1 MKHLRPEQIF
11 VMDNA
16 TFLDPPD
23 NTREVLAEA
32 DLHEVNYSKSAV
44 SRIQYRGTLNLTA
57 FSFPSLQSI
66 REQNAGDVCRFRGS
80 KGFQISLFD

>member
-1 MKHLRPEQIF
+1 MSGGLFAHLSLLCLFAAAMKHLRPEQIF

-32 DLHEVNYSKSAV
+32 DLHEVNYSK
-44 SRIQYRGTLNLTA
+44 
-57 FSFPSLQSI
+57 
-66 REQNAGDVCRFRGS
+66 
-80 KGFQISLFD
+80 

>member
-32 DLHEVNYSKSAV
+32 DLHEVNYSEYRTAV
-44 SRIQYRGTLNLTA
+44 GLYYYWYHYEEVDEILTGL
-57 FSFPSLQSI
+57 SSLDLPFF
-66 REQNAGDVCRFRGS
+66 A
-80 KGFQISLFD
+80 LPW

>member
-1 MKHLRPEQIF
+1 MYLLLARSVLTNLVCFHFAAAMKHLRPEQIF

-32 DLHEVNYSKSAV
+32 DLHEVNYS
-44 SRIQYRGTLNLTA
+44 R
-57 FSFPSLQSI
+57 
-66 REQNAGDVCRFRGS
+66 
-80 KGFQISLFD
+80 SLF

>member
-32 DLHEVNYSKSAV
+32 DLHEVNYSESCITTSPITSLDV
-44 SRIQYRGTLNLTA
+44 PCLSRFLSVVL
-57 FSFPSLQSI
+57 
-66 REQNAGDVCRFRGS
+66 
-80 KGFQISLFD
+80 

>member
-32 DLHEVNYSKSAV
+32 DLHEVNYSKSV
-44 SRIQYRGTLNLTA
+44 CL
-57 FSFPSLQSI
+57 SL
-66 REQNAGDVCRFRGS
+66 
-80 KGFQISLFD
+80 LFLVL